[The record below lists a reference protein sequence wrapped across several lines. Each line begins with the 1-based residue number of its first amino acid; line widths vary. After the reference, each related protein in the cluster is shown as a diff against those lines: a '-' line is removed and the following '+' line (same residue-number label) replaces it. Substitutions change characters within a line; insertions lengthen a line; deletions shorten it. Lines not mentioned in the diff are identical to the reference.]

1 MKWLHNFFSR
11 KRRERLCRVR
21 DFVVLA
27 WTGNGLGAAE
37 LAFLRQLMA
46 RYRFEADLL
55 NVVSQ
60 APDKVADA
68 YPAAAEERALHLV
81 RMVRFA
87 LRHGKENDRARA
99 YCRLTARKMG
109 LPQGSS
115 QAAAA
120 RLRAR
125 PDADD
130 RSVARRLLRNPSP
143 PDGGGGSN
151 HRKTSRYHENNKGR
165 HVKTTSCV
173 PAFVSGSLWPRLRN
187 CFELIQE

>member
-60 APDKVADA
+60 APDKVADS

-130 RSVARRLLRNPSP
+130 RDSRRDNPQENIIRAKETEVEQSP
-143 PDGGGGSN
+143 KKKEEKKEKKEEKKKKKKSFWDWF
-151 HRKTSRYHENNKGR
+151 R
-165 HVKTTSCV
+165 
-173 PAFVSGSLWPRLRN
+173 
-187 CFELIQE
+187 

>member
-46 RYRFEADLL
+46 HYRFEADLL

-151 HRKTSRYHENNKGR
+151 PQENKPLPRKQQG
-165 HVKTTSCV
+165 
-173 PAFVSGSLWPRLRN
+173 PARKDNVLRAGLR
-187 CFELIQE
+187 FRQPLAQT

>member
-1 MKWLHNFFSR
+1 M
-11 KRRERLCRVR
+11 R

-37 LAFLRQLMA
+37 LAFLQQLMA

-143 PDGGGGSN
+143 PDGGGGGSN
-151 HRKTSRYHENNKGR
+151 PQENKPLPRKQQG
-165 HVKTTSCV
+165 
-173 PAFVSGSLWPRLRN
+173 PARKDNVLRAGLR
-187 CFELIQE
+187 FRQPLAQT